1 MSEKILTLKLLKE
14 KYGVCRLDKTE
25 LIPEWA
31 TNSEIFSITRTTDEL
46 SVVCP
51 ENNIPNDIKC
61 EKDWRILKIEGPL
74 DFSLIGILAS
84 ISTILAQKGI
94 SIFAIS
100 TYDTDYILVKNKDI
114 DNAIE
119 SLIKERYEIINMSKQ
134 KDLRLI

>member
-1 MSEKILTLKLLKE
+1 MSEKILTMKLLKE

-31 TNSEIFSITRTTDEL
+31 QNSGFFSITRTSDEL
-46 SVVCP
+46 SIVCSQDD
-51 ENNIPNDIKC
+51 IPNDINC

-100 TYDTDYILVKNKDI
+100 TYDTDYILVKNNDV
-114 DNAIE
+114 DNAI
-119 SLIKERYEIINMSKQ
+119 SALIKERYDVIE
-134 KDLRLI
+134 

>member
-1 MSEKILTLKLLKE
+1 MVEKILTMKLLKK
-14 KYGVCRLDKTE
+14 KYGVCRLGKTQ

-31 TNSEIFSITRTTDEL
+31 QNSDFFSITRTSDEL
-46 SVVCP
+46 SIVCI
-51 ENNIPNDIKC
+51 EENIPDNVKC

-84 ISTILAQKGI
+84 ISKILAQKGI

-114 DNAIE
+114 DNAIK
-119 SLIKERYEIINMSKQ
+119 SLIKERYEVIY
-134 KDLRLI
+134 

>member
-1 MSEKILTLKLLKE
+1 MIEKILTMKLLKE
-14 KYGVCRLDKTE
+14 KYGVCRLDKNE

-31 TNSEIFSITRTTDEL
+31 QNSNFFSITKTCDEL
-46 SVVCP
+46 SIVCSQDD
-51 ENNIPNDIKC
+51 IPNDILTDIKC

-114 DNAIE
+114 DNAIQ
-119 SLIKERYEIINMSKQ
+119 SLIKDRYEVI
-134 KDLRLI
+134 D